1 MAYFKTTI
9 KAGRTLEIHKGYVK
23 RTGKKISEGDKKKLT
38 PEEIEKINEKNA
50 ENKLRRKINANFGC
64 GDFHLI
70 LTYRK
75 EERPDKEKAKE
86 LIREFLKK
94 MRKEYKAREAPLK
107 YIQVTEYEKK
117 AIHHHLIIN
126 DIENENVI
134 KIVRKLWK
142 YGNPKM
148 TTLDDTG
155 QYKKL
160 AQYLIKETAKTF
172 RENRNEKKGQMQ
184 RWSCSRNLIEPEAEI
199 KVVQA
204 AKWKKEPKV
213 PKGYYLDEETLVNG
227 ICPFTG
233 TEYQKYT
240 LVKIVDG

>member
-9 KAGRTLEIHKGYVK
+9 SAGRTIEVHKGYIK
-23 RTGKKISEGDKKKLT
+23 RNGKRLGEGDKKKIT

-94 MRKEYKAREAPLK
+94 MRKEYKARGALLK
-107 YIQVTEYEKK
+107 YIQVTEHEKK

-160 AQYLIKETAKTF
+160 AQYLIKETAF

-184 RWSCSRNLIEPEAEI
+184 RWSCSRNLIEPKAEI

>member
-1 MAYFKTTI
+1 MGYFKTTI
-9 KAGRTLEIHKGYVK
+9 RAGRTVEVHKGYVK
-23 RTGKKISEGDKKKLT
+23 RTGRKLSEGDKKKLT

-64 GDFHLI
+64 GDFHLV

-75 EERPDKEKAKE
+75 ENRPDKEQAKE
-86 LIREFLKK
+86 LIKEFLKK
-94 MRKEYKAREAPLK
+94 LRKEYKERGTPLK

-126 DIENENVI
+126 DIENENVL
-134 KIVRKLWK
+134 KIVRQLWK
-142 YGNPKM
+142 HGNPKA
-148 TTLDDTG
+148 TTLDDSG

-160 AQYLIKETAKTF
+160 AQYLIKETAETF
-172 RENRNEKKGQMQ
+172 RENRKEKKGQMQ
-184 RWSCSRNLIEPEAEI
+184 RWTCSRNLVEP
-199 KVVQA
+199 KVETEVVKA

-233 TEYQKYT
+233 REYQKYT
-240 LVKIVDG
+240 LIRIVDE